1 MRFKPEHL
9 HFLNNKSPLTVQNGC
24 WWSGCLFSALTALQ
38 SCGERALAKTVP
50 DLADVRKV
58 TVLQSCLFLTF
69 TANFVDR
76 QCGGLREWLPTG
88 VVLLGGV
95 TLME

>member
-1 MRFKPEHL
+1 MRFTPEHL

-24 WWSGCLFSALTALQ
+24 RWSGCSSSVPTALQ

-58 TVLQSCLFLTF
+58 TVLQSYLFLTF

-76 QCGGLREWLPTG
+76 QHGGLKENGPQQEWCSWE
-88 VVLLGGV
+88 V
-95 TLME
+95 